1 MKSFILFVVAL
12 ISLVYVG
19 CGTNNLDY
27 VKENAAAKWA
37 SVGYEVIGYE
47 GYRWGFQFKTYGGA
61 HVWHTLQRNNN
72 GIIYTGYLQRW
83 GNEIHV
89 YGPVAVDAI
98 KPGRN

>member
-1 MKSFILFVVAL
+1 MKSLSLLVVAL
-12 ISLVYVG
+12 FVMVCVG
-19 CGTNNLDY
+19 CGTNNLEF
-27 VKENAAAKWA
+27 VKANAKAKWA

-47 GYRWGFQFKTYGGA
+47 GYQWGFQFGAYGGA

-83 GNEIHV
+83 GEEIHV
-89 YGPVAVDAI
+89 YGPHAVDAI